1 MSRVSAVIAAFALL
15 LLSSVGALAE
25 GSIKTA
31 TANEVAEI
39 LKGAGY
45 RAEIVSSTQR
55 PYVRTGIGGHNVV
68 VLMFDC
74 KAEACSGI
82 QFWTGIKKTD
92 KFTVSFVEG
101 WNAARRLAKFHLTK
115 DGDLHVEYD
124 IDLSGGVSPD
134 YIKQAALLYERL
146 LARMD
151 EYIKAAPSA
160 PAAEIVSKAR
170 EADIFAGAGKFSE
183 AVDVLDDATISVWL
197 RAPLALR
204 RALWVEAPAD
214 GFGMYKPRENNVY
227 GPGAQMFLYTEPF
240 GYGWRK
246 VGDMW
251 ETDFVADLELRN
263 KDGVVLLRQREFM
276 NKQARSKVRNREFMA
291 NFTYRFSDIPAGEY
305 IADTTLRDRV
315 TGKSV
320 TSSLPFVVR

>member
-25 GSIKTA
+25 ESIKTA

-45 RAEIVSSTQR
+45 RAEIVSSTRR

-151 EYIKAAPSA
+151 EYIKGGSLGSGCRNRQQGQGSRHICWCRKILGSRRCAGRRHDFSLANGAADPS
-160 PAAEIVSKAR
+160 P
-170 EADIFAGAGKFSE
+170 
-183 AVDVLDDATISVWL
+183 
-197 RAPLALR
+197 
-204 RALWVEAPAD
+204 RAL
-214 GFGMYKPRENNVY
+214 GG
-227 GPGAQMFLYTEPF
+227 
-240 GYGWRK
+240 
-246 VGDMW
+246 
-251 ETDFVADLELRN
+251 
-263 KDGVVLLRQREFM
+263 
-276 NKQARSKVRNREFMA
+276 S
-291 NFTYRFSDIPAGEY
+291 
-305 IADTTLRDRV
+305 
-315 TGKSV
+315 TGRWLWHV
-320 TSSLPFVVR
+320 QTA